1 MQVQNE
7 TIFMRTR
14 LGMFINGIKM
24 ETGNRSEIIKHS
36 KRKEKYNPG
45 NPHNGSGNLMM
56 QHNDNDPNWKGIIL
70 KEVAEIP
77 IIRTITAI
85 GQGHQQEAA
94 QEVPALEDGVNQ

>member
-1 MQVQNE
+1 
-7 TIFMRTR
+7 
-14 LGMFINGIKM
+14 MFINGTRM
-24 ETGNRSEIIKHS
+24 EIGKRSEITKRS
-36 KRKEKYNPG
+36 KNKEKGNPA

-56 QHNDNDPNWKGIIL
+56 QYNDNDPNWKGIIV

-77 IIRTITAI
+77 TIRTITAI